1 MCGIV
6 AIVTQRPTD
15 LSETLNSAVTR
26 LTHRGPDDRGVWLA
40 PGQYAGLG
48 HARLSIIDIATGH
61 QPIVNE
67 NGSLA
72 ISANGEFYG
81 YERMADA
88 LRARGHVLTTR
99 SDSEVALHLYEEL
112 GADSLSLLRGE
123 FAYAIWDG
131 RQDELFAA
139 RDRFGIKPLYYA
151 LHGGGIVLASEIKAI
166 MACGVS
172 PVWDRDAVFQ
182 SFHFV
187 LRQDRTLF
195 NGVRQVPP
203 GHFLK
208 FSRGRL
214 TIRRY
219 WDAGFPGRFL
229 RSATRR
235 SGSGSAKAQG
245 GTDPALIEETGR
257 HIEEAIGVRM
267 RADVPVACY
276 LSGGIDSSGVLGIAN
291 LRLGHR
297 IGAFTISFEHPDF
310 DEDAVAREMAAF
322 AGASYRSI
330 RVTNAEFAE
339 VFADA
344 IAAGE
349 GVQLNGH
356 GPARF
361 ILSREVQRAGYKVVL
376 GGEGGDE
383 LFLGYH
389 FAERALQFSTD
400 RQPGRPSLRAL
411 SRLFGLLRPKTE
423 SQRYLGQISPLLGLL
438 ARYIGF
444 PEELLVNLVPRYR
457 ELRDVISPDFLH
469 VSHGRD
475 PYREFLGQFD
485 WRGQLLGRE
494 PVRQLLYLWLK
505 SWFPNYVLAGERLD
519 MAHAVEQRLPFL
531 DHRLF
536 EFIRE
541 IPATGLCRPGQNK
554 HLLRNTV
561 RPYVTARVYAGAKRP
576 FFAPPS
582 TLFEGNPLTKV
593 IFDLIRS
600 PQFRELPFFVP
611 SAVESLLQRLRG
623 MTPDMRASMD
633 SVLFML
639 ASLVVLQRR
648 FGISSGGGQRG

>member
-1 MCGIV
+1 
-6 AIVTQRPTD
+6 
-15 LSETLNSAVTR
+15 
-26 LTHRGPDDRGVWLA
+26 
-40 PGQYAGLG
+40 
-48 HARLSIIDIATGH
+48 LSIIDIATGH

-72 ISANGEFYG
+72 ITANGEFYG
-81 YERMADA
+81 YERMAEA
-88 LRARGHVLTTR
+88 LRARGHALTTR

-112 GADSLSLLRGE
+112 GADSLALLRGE

-131 RQDELFAA
+131 RHDELFAA

-151 LHGGGIVLASEIKAI
+151 LHRGGIVLASEIKAI
-166 MACGVS
+166 LACGVS
-172 PVWDRDAVFQ
+172 PAWDRDALFQ
-182 SFHFV
+182 SLHFV
-187 LRQDRTLF
+187 LRQERTLF
-195 NGVRQVPP
+195 EGVRQVPP

-208 FSRGRL
+208 FSRGQL

-219 WDAGFPGRFL
+219 WDADFPRRL
-229 RSATRR
+229 PRTRAR
-235 SGSGSAKAQG
+235 AA
-245 GTDPALIEETGR
+245 DPALIEETGR
-257 HIEEAIGVRM
+257 RIEEAIEVRM
-267 RADVPVACY
+267 RADVPIACY

-291 LRLGHR
+291 RRLGHR
-297 IGAFTISFEHPDF
+297 VGAFTISFEHPDF

-400 RQPGRPSLRAL
+400 QHPARRILRTF
-411 SRLFGLLRPKTE
+411 SRLFGLLRAQSE
-423 SQRYLGQISPLLGLL
+423 AQRYVGQVSPLLGLL
-438 ARYIGF
+438 GRYIGF
-444 PEELLVNLVPRYR
+444 PEELLVDLVPRYR
-457 ELRDVISPDFLH
+457 ELRDIISPDFLQKRR
-469 VSHGRD
+469 GRD
-475 PYREFLGQFD
+475 PYWDFLRQFD

-541 IPATGLCRPGQNK
+541 IPAASLCRPGQNK
-554 HLLRNTV
+554 HLLRDTV
-561 RPYVTARVYAGAKRP
+561 RPYVTGRVYAGAKRP

-582 TLFEGNPLTKV
+582 TLYEGNPLTDV

-600 PQFRELPFFVP
+600 PQFRALPFFVP
-611 SAVESLLQRLRG
+611 SAVDKLLQSLRA

-633 SVLFML
+633 PVLFML
-639 ASLVVLQRR
+639 ASLAVLQRR
-648 FGISSGGGQRG
+648 FGISSAGI

>member
-1 MCGIV
+1 
-6 AIVTQRPTD
+6 
-15 LSETLNSAVTR
+15 
-26 LTHRGPDDRGVWLA
+26 
-40 PGQYAGLG
+40 
-48 HARLSIIDIATGH
+48 LSIIDIATGH

-67 NGSLA
+67 NGTLA
-72 ISANGEFYG
+72 ITANGEFYG
-81 YERMADA
+81 YQRMADA

-131 RQDELFAA
+131 RHDELFAA

-151 LHGGGIVLASEIKAI
+151 LHRDGIVLASEIKAI
-166 MACGVS
+166 LACGVN
-172 PVWDRDAVFQ
+172 PAWDRDAVFQ

-187 LRQDRTLF
+187 LRQERTLF
-195 NGVRQVPP
+195 EGVRQVPP

-214 TIRRY
+214 ELRRY
-219 WDAGFPGRFL
+219 WDADFPRRPA
-229 RSATRR
+229 RS
-235 SGSGSAKAQG
+235 SARAS
-245 GTDPALIEETGR
+245 DPGLIEETGR
-257 HIEEAIGVRM
+257 RIEEAIDVRM
-267 RADVPVACY
+267 RADVPIACY

-389 FAERALQFSTD
+389 FAERALQHSTD

-411 SRLFGLLRPKTE
+411 SRLFGLLRPPSE
-423 SQRYLGQISPLLGLL
+423 AQRYVGQVSPLLGLL

-444 PEELLVNLVPRYR
+444 PEELLVKLVPSYR
-457 ELRDVISPDFLH
+457 ELRDVISPDFLQQRR
-469 VSHGRD
+469 GRD
-475 PYREFLGQFD
+475 PYWGFLGQFD

-505 SWFPNYVLAGERLD
+505 SWFANYVLAGERLD

-531 DHRLF
+531 DHLLF

-541 IPATGLCRPGQNK
+541 IPAASLCGSGQNK
-554 HLLRNTV
+554 RLLRDTV
-561 RPYVTARVYAGAKRP
+561 RPYVTGRVYAGAKRP

-582 TLFEGNPLTKV
+582 TLYEGNPLTGV

-611 SAVESLLQRLRG
+611 SAVERLLQRLRT

-639 ASLVVLQRR
+639 ASLAVLQRR
-648 FGISSGGGQRG
+648 FGISSAGI